1 MAILVF
7 GSLNMDLVVRVPR
20 LPGPGETVQGGDLE
34 RIPGGKGANQA
45 VAAARLGA
53 KVRMF
58 GRVGDD
64 DFGRALLRELRSADV
79 DTAGVRFERDAPTG
93 TASIMVAPEGQN
105 MIAVAPGA
113 NGRVSADDARGLQL
127 WMDSEAVLMLQLEV
141 PVAANLAAARAA
153 KLAGAKVILDP
164 APAPRDAPSELL
176 EMADVLTPNEAEAS
190 RLTGI
195 LVETQDGAEEAGRI
209 LVRRHGCAVIVTL
222 GDRGAVIVSREG
234 AARLPPFRVE
244 AVDAVAAG
252 DAFNGALAVGLVEGL
267 DLLRAARRASAA
279 GALAASVRGAMP
291 SLPKRDAVDALL
303 AQRSAGA

>member
-1 MAILVF
+1 MAVLVF

>member
-1 MAILVF
+1 MAVLVF

-93 TASIMVAPEGQN
+93 TASIFVAPEGQN

-222 GDRGAVIVSREG
+222 GDRGAVVVSREG

-244 AVDAVAAG
+244 AIDAVAAG